1 MSVGLFLFGLLLGIL
16 LGWRWLGEKHA
27 GAPPAQDLSVWRE
40 RAAAAEARVRDLEA
54 AQDTG
59 DTRVTALEEERR
71 TLAERVRTL
80 EEELA
85 RSRAAPTAKP
95 SPSQAPMATTNAPDD
110 LTRIRGIGPK
120 LAQKL
125 GSMGITRFSQ
135 LAGLSREE
143 IARIDAAIDF
153 PGRIARERWV
163 EQARE
168 LAGAGRSGTQA

>member
-16 LGWRWLGEKHA
+16 LGWRWLGERHA
-27 GAPPAQDLSVWRE
+27 GVPPAHDLSVWRE

-71 TLAERVRTL
+71 TLAERVRAL
-80 EEELA
+80 EELA
-85 RSRAAPTAKP
+85 RTRSAPTAKP
-95 SPSQAPMATTNAPDD
+95 SPPPAPMATTNALDD

-168 LAGAGRSGTQA
+168 LAGAGQSGTQA